1 MSKSKYIKNGKVVD
15 IDGTQFEVYV
25 LADKPG
31 RGRPT
36 HFVKK
41 GGKYVQSKGIAD
53 GKAYD
58 PAEATADAET
68 AETAETVEA

>member
-1 MSKSKYIKNGKVVD
+1 MSKSKYVKSGKVVD
-15 IDGTQFEVYV
+15 IEGTQYPVYV

-41 GGKYVQSKGIAD
+41 SGKYVQSKGLAD

-58 PAEATADAET
+58 PNEVAET
-68 AETAETVEA
+68 AETAETAEA